1 MRFHPARFSDRT
13 TACPLS
19 AVSDFWGFERAI
31 MKSVVDITKMQ
42 DLDGETW
49 DVRLLL
55 DGASH
60 PLVSITTEKSPKH
73 TYLAATFVGL
83 GGRSDGFR
91 IAPSWDEP
99 FIEFDHAQ
107 WLPACIAVRN
117 AIPAGY
123 GELDVRWI
131 PSDPSLPF

>member
-1 MRFHPARFSDRT
+1 
-13 TACPLS
+13 
-19 AVSDFWGFERAI
+19 
-31 MKSVVDITKMQ
+31 MKSAIDITKMQ

-55 DGASH
+55 DGTNQ

-83 GGRSDGFR
+83 GGHADGFC

-99 FIEFDHAQ
+99 LIEFNHDQ
-107 WLPACIAVRN
+107 WLPACMAVRN
-117 AIPAGY
+117 AIPAGS
-123 GELDVRWI
+123 GQLDVRWI
-131 PSDPSLPF
+131 PCDPSLPF